1 MIGTGNLLFPK
12 RKASRIMLDEVV
24 SFCDNNPHSS
34 VKDVR
39 FVIFDQDQ
47 NLITAFQQEMSSLQL
62 RRGSVAKSGNTV
74 EAQTWWKKIEVVE
87 GNLTEQRVDAIV
99 NIIGKD
105 MDLSRAGALSKAVA
119 RAAGGRVVR
128 ECMDLGP
135 QPGGSVVM
143 TSGGN
148 MPVSNII
155 HLVPRSSDKQHL
167 QACLEKCLHLAHSEG
182 LHSIA
187 IPAIGTG
194 AYHMTASDSALLTF
208 QALGNVGVVCSSF
221 SRIKIV
227 IFVKE
232 MLKTFVKEHK
242 RVVDSAEQSSLPAT
256 TTATKKSNPLRSV
269 SAKKKSPQPVSCTST
284 STFHISV
291 TAADDETV
299 KTALAALKEG
309 FSEGCT
315 TQVIHYESVSQLSDR
330 QVHRLLQSCRK
341 RDIELKI
348 EPAGNRV
355 EVCGE
360 ANNVAAIVGE
370 IWVELNERCKKMR
383 TYEYAKLLAGH
394 VEWRYVL
401 HGKTRRFSS
410 TKNAKIEE
418 AFRKK
423 SPNVTVGLR
432 GDQFQLHFRDN
443 TGKGS
448 LSGEKIKISRKVV
461 GTSEGKCWSI
471 SSADDFFC
479 KIFELFICR

>member
-1 MIGTGNLLFPK
+1 
-12 RKASRIMLDEVV
+12 MLDEVV

-148 MPVSNII
+148 LPVSNII

-167 QACLEKCLHLAHSEG
+167 QACLEKCLHLAHSKG

-227 IFVKE
+227 IFVKD

-269 SAKKKSPQPVSCTST
+269 SAKKKSPQPVSSTST

-315 TQVIHYESVSQLSDR
+315 TQVIHYESVSQLS
-330 QVHRLLQSCRK
+330 
-341 RDIELKI
+341 
-348 EPAGNRV
+348 
-355 EVCGE
+355 
-360 ANNVAAIVGE
+360 
-370 IWVELNERCKKMR
+370 
-383 TYEYAKLLAGH
+383 
-394 VEWRYVL
+394 
-401 HGKTRRFSS
+401 
-410 TKNAKIEE
+410 
-418 AFRKK
+418 
-423 SPNVTVGLR
+423 
-432 GDQFQLHFRDN
+432 
-443 TGKGS
+443 
-448 LSGEKIKISRKVV
+448 
-461 GTSEGKCWSI
+461 
-471 SSADDFFC
+471 
-479 KIFELFICR
+479 